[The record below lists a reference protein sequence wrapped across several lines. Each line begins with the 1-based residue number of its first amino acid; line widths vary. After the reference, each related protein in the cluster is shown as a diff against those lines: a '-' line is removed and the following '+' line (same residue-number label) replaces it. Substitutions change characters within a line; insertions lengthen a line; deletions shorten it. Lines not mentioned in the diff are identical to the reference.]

1 MQETLNQEEIVE
13 KLERAIEDRDDVVLG
28 IVVNICADKMFEEF
42 ANRYFNNLIWNESI
56 YGWGFDGFG
65 RVKEYVRFINDL
77 YDNYALKDV
86 DIWKEVRKEIKKEIN
101 DILSD
106 EDIEWYKENCDG
118 DWRYDA
124 AWDYLEGIKER
135 DELSLLVEWV
145 APIVEEHVKNRVI
158 DIVRYWW
165 ENIFSF
171 EEVEYYLRHW
181 DAEDVIRLAKKY
193 GYYDELVSYL
203 STY

>member
-13 KLERAIEDRDDVVLG
+13 KLERAMEDQDDVVLG
-28 IVVNICADKMFEEF
+28 IVVNICADEMFEEL
-42 ANRYFNNLIWNESI
+42 ANRYFNNLIWNESN
-56 YGWGFDGFG
+56 YGWGFYGFG
-65 RVKEYVRFINDL
+65 AKEYARFIDDL

-86 DIWKEVRKEIKKEIN
+86 RIWDEVRKEIRKAIK
-101 DILSD
+101 DILPN
-106 EDIEWYKENCDG
+106 EDIEWYESNYGRNWEYEAVC
-118 DWRYDA
+118 
-124 AWDYLEGIKER
+124 DYLEEIKER
-135 DELSLLVEWV
+135 KNASALVNFV
-145 APIVEEHVKNRVI
+145 APIVEKHVKNRVI

-171 EEVEYYLRHW
+171 EELEYYSRNL
-181 DAEDVIRLAKKY
+181 DAEDVINLAKKY